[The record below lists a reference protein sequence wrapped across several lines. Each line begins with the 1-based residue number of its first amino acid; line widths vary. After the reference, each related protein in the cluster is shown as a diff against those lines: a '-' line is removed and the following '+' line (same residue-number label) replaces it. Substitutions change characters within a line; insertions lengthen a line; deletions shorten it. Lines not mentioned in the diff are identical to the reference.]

1 MSSSAPSSTTC
12 TYSLLPACYL
22 KVTPSMETMNTG
34 HSYPHQVCPFPSFRE
49 VSVRDTNYRDP
60 GLLPQL
66 SFRSEQ
72 VLDHLLTISPLH
84 LASHPK
90 SRIPQ
95 FPPALLFSICDVLRH
110 DGSTECS
117 SVSLLPSVLRKLR
130 NWRLLDPVYR
140 YTSAAIQNLALELA
154 RIVNE
159 HGASDCD
166 LTSSSPPHLRMKWA
180 GSHWGEN
187 GEPGP
192 CQSAVRDETN
202 SPSFALKATDEVC
215 SDVVHEPYQASRV
228 SPRHHSVSG
237 FRSGCSACRHPRA
250 SFPTIPHN
258 PNIPHLEQ
266 TTSPMDVQF
275 ETYTSSPVQ
284 QLRSA
289 AQIGKAKRAEPRRLT
304 SISRRSEVDQN
315 GPSLLN
321 PVDVKPGIAFPR
333 QRTYLPNLSTAIPSR
348 SSTTSASSASSAGS
362 SQGILQ
368 PSHIGNRTREDDNIT
383 FNRRVVSVDHRL
395 SASRSARVSLTDLRR
410 PPRAQSFS
418 HIHVTPQVLGG
429 APKIPKLST
438 KEPIFPSTKLP
449 ERRLPSWSHPRTTTS
464 ITELAASS
472 SLCPVKEWSPN
483 PSTQEANP
491 PIELRIPDAG
501 SYRPTGS
508 SRRQMS
514 YGSISASPLHQ
525 PRKWQL

>member
-1 MSSSAPSSTTC
+1 
-12 TYSLLPACYL
+12 
-22 KVTPSMETMNTG
+22 METMNMG

-49 VSVRDTNYRDP
+49 VSIRDTNYRDP

-66 SFRSEQ
+66 SFRSER

-84 LASHPK
+84 PASHPK
-90 SRIPQ
+90 SCIPQ

-110 DGSTECS
+110 DSSAECS
-117 SVSLLPSVLRKLR
+117 SVSLLPLVLRKLR
-130 NWRLLDPVYR
+130 NWRLLDPLHR

-159 HGASDCD
+159 HGASDCN
-166 LTSSSPPHLRMKWA
+166 LASSSPPHLRMKWA
-180 GSHWGEN
+180 GSHPGED
-187 GEPGP
+187 GQPGP
-192 CQSAVRDETN
+192 SQSAVRDETN
-202 SPSFALKATDEVC
+202 SSSSALMATDEIC
-215 SDVVHEPYQASRV
+215 SGVVHEPYQASLV

-250 SFPTIPHN
+250 SFPTIAHN
-258 PNIPHLEQ
+258 PNIPHLER
-266 TTSPMDVQF
+266 TTSPRDVQF
-275 ETYTSSPVQ
+275 EAYTCSPVQ

-289 AQIGKAKRAEPRRLT
+289 AHIWKAKRAEPRRLT

-315 GPSLLN
+315 GPPFLN

-333 QRTYLPNLSTAIPSR
+333 QRTYFPNMSTSIPSR
-348 SSTTSASSASSAGS
+348 SSTTSASSTSSASS

-368 PSHIGNRTREDDNIT
+368 PSHVGNRTRENDNTT

-395 SASRSARVSLTDLRR
+395 SAPRSARVSLTDLRP

-429 APKIPKLST
+429 APRISELST

-449 ERRLPSWSHPRTTTS
+449 KRRLPSWSHPRTTTS
-464 ITELAASS
+464 ITELTASS

-483 PSTQEANP
+483 PSIREANP
-491 PIELRIPDAG
+491 PIQLRIPDAG
-501 SYRPTGS
+501 HYRSSGS
-508 SRRQMS
+508 SRRQTS
-514 YGSISASPLHQ
+514 YGSSSTSPLLQ
-525 PRKWQL
+525 PRKWQP